1 MEINKIYNEDCLETM
16 KCMPDNFVDC
26 IITSPPY
33 DDLKKYNGF
42 VFDFKAIAKELYR
55 IIKEGCVLVWI
66 VNDRI
71 KDGSE
76 TGTSFRQALYFKEVG
91 FNLHNTMIWN
101 KTNPMPQIQYNRYSD
116 SFEYMFILSK
126 GKVRNFNP
134 ILIDCKDAGNNYN
147 YTAKHPSENKERVKK
162 DFVINNK
169 KKLSNV
175 WNVAVSKSQ
184 AEHPAIFPQKLIDK
198 HIISWSNK
206 NYLIYD
212 CFMGSGTTALSC
224 IKYNRNFIGSEI
236 SKEYCDAAMKRIE
249 QHKQQL
255 RLL

>member
-1 MEINKIYNEDCLETM
+1 MKINKIYNENCLDTM
-16 KCMPDNFVDC
+16 KRMPDNFVDG

-42 VFDFKAIAKELYR
+42 SFDFKTISKELYR

-71 KDGSE
+71 KNGSE
-76 TGTSFRQALYFKEVG
+76 TGTSFRQALYFKEIG

-101 KTNPMPQIQYNRYSD
+101 KTNPMPQIQHNRYSD
-116 SFEYMFILSK
+116 AFEYMFILSK
-126 GKVRNFNP
+126 GKVKIFNP
-134 ILIDCKDAGNNYN
+134 ILIDCIDSGNNYKH
-147 YTAKHPSENKERVKK
+147 TTKHPSENKERIKK
-162 DFVINNK
+162 EFIINNK

-175 WNVAVSKSQ
+175 WNVAVSKSKVK
-184 AEHPAIFPQKLIDK
+184 HPAVFPQKLIDK

-206 NYLIYD
+206 NELIYD

-224 IKYNRNFIGSEI
+224 IKYNRNFIGSEM
-236 SKEYCDAAMKRIE
+236 SKEYVDISSKRIE
-249 QHKQQL
+249 QHKAQL